1 MRKICVFALVLSAC
15 AAAFGQENGDIA
27 PNEERIA
34 AVADGS
40 VTEALASWWGFSAED
55 ATVPLQAAL
64 DSGVKVL
71 RVDKQSAPWT
81 VTPLTIPSDIE
92 VVIDPGVTIQAKE
105 GSSGRAA
112 RRFCRSTNKRM
123 SSSAG
128 AATRSCSCAR
138 AIITRNLTRSRS
150 GGTGSR

>member
-1 MRKICVFALVLSAC
+1 MRKICVFALMLLAF
-15 AAAFGQENGDIA
+15 AAARAQEDGDIA

-34 AVADGS
+34 AVAAGTI
-40 VTEALASWWGFSAED
+40 TEALASWWGFNAED

-81 VTPLTIPSDIE
+81 VTPLNVPSDIE

-105 GSSGRAA
+105 GEFRP
-112 RRFCRSTNKRM
+112 
-123 SSSAG
+123 
-128 AATRSCSCAR
+128 
-138 AIITRNLTRSRS
+138 
-150 GGTGSR
+150 